1 MTDEQLQK
9 ALAESQPP
17 KPSPALDARVM
28 ASYRDLTAPPLWR
41 KLLRARIAVPV
52 PVALLLAMVF
62 AAGLLWR
69 FPPPAGAPRRIA
81 EPAPTA
87 APARALPASSEPMQ
101 PAARVGAMKSSAPV
115 APARTRTDLAWTPVS
130 RPEWRIV
137 R

>member
-41 KLLRARIAVPV
+41 RLLRARIAVPM

-62 AAGLLWR
+62 AASLLWR
-69 FPPPAGAPRRIA
+69 FPRPARAPGRIA
-81 EPAPTA
+81 EPAPIA
-87 APARALPASSEPMQ
+87 ASVRALPASSEPMQ
-101 PAARVGAMKSSAPV
+101 PAARLRSEKPKAAV
-115 APARTRTDLAWTPVS
+115 ARARTRTDLAWTPVS
-130 RPEWRIV
+130 HPEWRIV